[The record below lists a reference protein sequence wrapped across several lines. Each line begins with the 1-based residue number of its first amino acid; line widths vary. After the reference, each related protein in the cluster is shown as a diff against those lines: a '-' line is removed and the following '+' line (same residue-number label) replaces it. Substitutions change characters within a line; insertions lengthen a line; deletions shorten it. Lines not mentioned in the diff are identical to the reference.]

1 MIIELGKVT
10 SETKQHSPP
19 PDIDNGAVPGYFP
32 L

>member
-10 SETKQHSPP
+10 SETKQNTGP
-19 PDIDNGAVPGYFP
+19 PDIDNGVIPGYFQ

>member
-10 SETKQHSPP
+10 SETKQDSPIP
-19 PDIDNGAVPGYFP
+19 NIDNGVTPGHNP

>member
-10 SETKQHSPP
+10 SETKQNSQPPITDSPV
-19 PDIDNGAVPGYFP
+19 NTGHNP